1 MVYNAIVVSLKYKTL
16 ILRFLNSFTYS
27 KWEFIANITSKYSSY
42 FQKINFDIDSDIDKN
57 LRVIC
62 LKVIR
67 KVVEQENKGKTTP
80 AS

>member
-1 MVYNAIVVSLKYKTL
+1 MNIQVRD
-16 ILRFLNSFTYS
+16 ILAAM
-27 KWEFIANITSKYSSY
+27 I
-42 FQKINFDIDSDIDKN
+42 KISDIDSDIDKN

-80 AS
+80 ASLWESEDWSNFSTEIKI

>member
-1 MVYNAIVVSLKYKTL
+1 MKD
-16 ILRFLNSFTYS
+16 ILAAM
-27 KWEFIANITSKYSSY
+27 I
-42 FQKINFDIDSDIDKN
+42 KISDIDSDIDKN